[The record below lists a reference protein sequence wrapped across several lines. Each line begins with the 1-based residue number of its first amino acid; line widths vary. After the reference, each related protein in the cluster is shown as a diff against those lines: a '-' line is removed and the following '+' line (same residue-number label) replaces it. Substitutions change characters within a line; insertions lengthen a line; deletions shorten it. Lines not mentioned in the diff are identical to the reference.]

1 MLLPHMAENSDARQA
16 EVRRRIANNLKLL
29 RGSRGMS
36 QEKLADHAGLHRTQ
50 VSAIERGRSNVMVD
64 TLVSL
69 AAALGVDTID
79 LLVERHEEPVPIK
92 GGRRKKSEL
101 PPSG

>member
-1 MLLPHMAENSDARQA
+1 MAENSDARQA

-101 PPSG
+101 PPSE